1 MTNKKRYISYSPRP
15 VATKFNRMVADD
27 KGKFYIELIKC
38 TRSLSTGFT
47 DLVKNHY
54 AFKIKRLAKK
64 IWLKRIPETKKFL
77 RKFLTSLDKEV
88 EFKELSF
95 Q

>member
-64 IWLKRIPETKKFL
+64 IWLKRFL
-77 RKFLTSLDKEV
+77 KQKNSSENF
-88 EFKELSF
+88 
-95 Q
+95 